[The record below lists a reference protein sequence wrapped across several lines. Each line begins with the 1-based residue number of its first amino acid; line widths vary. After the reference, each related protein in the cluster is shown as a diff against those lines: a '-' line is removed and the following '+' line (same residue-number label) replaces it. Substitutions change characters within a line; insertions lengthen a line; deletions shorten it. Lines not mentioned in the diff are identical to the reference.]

1 MKKILDMV
9 KKASYYNSIV
19 KKISGKSHFL
29 DMFLSRILIGVPYE
43 CYVDFCFYDKPWKGR
58 RDYLFNE
65 WKYYVKYNPG
75 VTRDNSDDKS
85 DVMSKILP
93 YLKRDVLKTHNLSL
107 ENFRTFVQGKR
118 SFFYKPLNG
127 DSGRGVEKILVRD
140 DVESLYVEVMKKDDG
155 ILEETVIQ
163 HKDMNRMNPNLV
175 QTIRFF
181 VCKSS
186 LGTKIVFSALRT
198 SLKDNVCVDNAG
210 AGGVF
215 ANVNLRTGMV
225 STNAFSEITVLKGD
239 FDVRLVNS
247 VGIEKHPVSGTEFKG
262 FKIPYFEEAKSLVLE
277 ISNKVDFYGRRL
289 LGFDIAISEKGPV
302 VIEVNANRPGI
313 SELWQIPLKHLPL
326 RNEFEK
332 MLKDS
337 GL

>member
-1 MKKILDMV
+1 MKKILDMIKRV
-9 KKASYYNSIV
+9 LFYKSVV

-29 DMFLSRILIGVPYE
+29 DLLLSRILIGVPYE
-43 CYVDFCFYDKPWKGR
+43 RYIDFCFYDKPWKGR

-75 VTRDNSDDKS
+75 VTRDNHDDKS
-85 DVMSKILP
+85 EIMSKILP
-93 YLKRDVLKTHNLSL
+93 YLKRDVLKTQNLSL
-107 ENFRTFVQGKR
+107 DAFRTFVQGKK
-118 SFFYKPLNG
+118 SFFYKPLDG
-127 DSGRGVEKILVRD
+127 DSGRGIEKILVKD
-140 DVESLYVEVMKKDDG
+140 DVESLYAEVLKKNDG

-163 HKDMNRMNPNLV
+163 HKDMDKMNPNLV

-186 LGTKIVFSALRT
+186 FGAKIVFSALRT

-210 AGGVF
+210 AGGAF
-215 ANVNLRTGMV
+215 ANVDLNTGMV
-225 STNAFSEITVLKGD
+225 STNAFSEIIALKGD
-239 FDVRLVNS
+239 FDVCLVNGH
-247 VGIEKHPVSGTEFKG
+247 GIEKHPVTGTVFKG
-262 FKIPYFEEAKSLVLE
+262 FKLPFFEEAKALVHK
-277 ISNKVDFYGRRL
+277 ISNNVDFYGRHL

-302 VIEVNANRPGI
+302 VIEVNANRPCLGG
-313 SELWQIPLKHLPL
+313 LWQIPLKHKPL

-332 MLKDS
+332 ILKDN

>member
-1 MKKILDMV
+1 MKKIIDMI
-9 KKASYYNSIV
+9 KKILYYKSVV
-19 KKISGKSHFL
+19 KKISGKSRFFDL
-29 DMFLSRILIGVPYE
+29 LLSRVLIGVPYE

-58 RDYLFNE
+58 GNYLFNE

-75 VTRDNSDDKS
+75 VTRYNHDDKS
-85 DVMSKILP
+85 DVMSKVLP

-107 ENFRTFVQGKR
+107 DDFKTFVQGKK
-118 SFFYKPLNG
+118 SFFYKPLDG
-127 DSGRGVEKILVRD
+127 DSGRGVEKIFVRENVD
-140 DVESLYVEVMKKDDG
+140 SLYAELLKKEDG

-163 HKDMNRMNPNLV
+163 HKDMDKMNPNLV

-181 VCKSS
+181 VCK
-186 LGTKIVFSALRT
+186 GAFGPKIVFSALRT

-210 AGGVF
+210 AGGAF
-215 ANVNLRTGMV
+215 ANVNLSTGMV
-225 STNAFSEITVLKGD
+225 STNAFSEITALKGD

-313 SELWQIPLKHLPL
+313 SDLWQIPLKHLPL

-332 MLKDS
+332 IL
-337 GL
+337 